1 MATHDY
7 VLDNA
12 TGANFRSDLNNALAA
27 IVSNNSSS
35 SQPTTRYAYMWWA
48 DTTTGILKIRN
59 SANDGWVTLL
69 QLDGTLT
76 LEDGSNSAPALGF
89 RDDLNTG
96 IFSSA
101 ADTLDITCGG
111 TTRGSF
117 SSSGLTVTGNVTATS
132 FVGNIDAVDGD
143 FDGTLE
149 ADAIT
154 VAGVALSTVI
164 AGTTV
169 TTATNANHVSVADNE
184 STNENNL
191 IPFIEDASA
200 TGNVGLESDG
210 DFTYNPSTGLVTATA
225 FSGSGASLTALNI
238 VTDTSPQLGGDL
250 QTNGNNIDF
259 GDSGGASDD
268 RAVFGADT
276 DMQLYHTGSQ
286 GVLDNDTGALDINTT
301 SDLRLNVQS
310 IFKVL
315 TKGGS
320 ENCIIGNTD
329 GAVELYFDDS
339 KKLETTSEG
348 VLIGNGGLHLG
359 DNNKIEIGNN
369 DDFQI
374 FHDGTENQILAAN
387 GPLHTYSGANTEL
400 RKGNSSTNEVM
411 LKAIPDGAVELYHN
425 NGKKF
430 STESYG
436 VSLHGLTQTTQSNI
450 LYYNASTGQVSYQ
463 AAASGGGK
471 ILQVVTAKTNNRTE
485 TTSTSFVDTNISA
498 SITPASSSNKII
510 VILSTTVSI
519 DSSNGFIRL
528 TVFRGGSSGTNLG
541 DGNTGISQ
549 FGINNGND
557 AIGNGGFVIVDT
569 PSTTSATT
577 YLVRF
582 RKDGNG
588 TVKVP
593 ANNGEEEA
601 VITLMEVSA

>member
-35 SQPTTRYAYMWWA
+35 SEPSTKYAYQWWA
-48 DTTTGILKIRN
+48 DTNEGVLKIRN
-59 SANDGWVTLL
+59 SSNDGWVTLL

-154 VAGVALSTVI
+154 VAGVALATVI

>member
-35 SQPTTRYAYMWWA
+35 SEPSTKYAYQWWA
-48 DTTTGILKIRN
+48 DTNEGVLKIRN
-59 SANDGWVTLL
+59 SSNDGWVTLL

-369 DDFQI
+369 DDFQS

>member
-35 SQPTTRYAYMWWA
+35 SEPSTKYAYQWWA
-48 DTTTGILKIRN
+48 DTNEGVLKIRN
-59 SANDGWVTLL
+59 SSNDGWVTLL

-588 TVKVP
+588 TVKGP